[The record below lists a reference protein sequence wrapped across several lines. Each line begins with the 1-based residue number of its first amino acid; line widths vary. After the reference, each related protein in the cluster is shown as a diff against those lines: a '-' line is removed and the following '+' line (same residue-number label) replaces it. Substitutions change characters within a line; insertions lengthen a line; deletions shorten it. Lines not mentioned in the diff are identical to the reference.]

1 LLQVIRCSLRKLKS
15 FESILISDFRGRLL
29 LIDWSRSHI
38 GHHER
43 HTTVRG
49 KREPVPVL
57 AFLSFGLSNGQ
68 SSLSSLR
75 STVRR
80 IRIWCWPTTSA
91 ARTLMHLCTCGSLY
105 GYNPTVL
112 PATRASLGDAWDRID
127 RRWRYM
133 LVKQINLIEIFWV
146 VIKQLYQFLFSN
158 WEGKLLRIPIR
169 MWHFVCSYCIQKL
182 RKIWIHLLNR
192 NTTNNGYKID

>member
-1 LLQVIRCSLRKLKS
+1 MIRCSLRKLKS

-112 PATRASLGDAWDRID
+112 PATRASLGDAC
-127 RRWRYM
+127 
-133 LVKQINLIEIFWV
+133 IESIGGDD
-146 VIKQLYQFLFSN
+146 ICLSN
-158 WEGKLLRIPIR
+158 RSTW
-169 MWHFVCSYCIQKL
+169 QKFFE
-182 RKIWIHLLNR
+182 
-192 NTTNNGYKID
+192 